1 MAIRGRHRRRKR
13 RVSGHAARAGEMKR
27 IPIGFDDDT
36 LSEIDHA
43 ADLHA
48 TSFAEQ
54 VRQLVELGLETRK
67 QEVRRDAGR

>member
-1 MAIRGRHRRRKR
+1 
-13 RVSGHAARAGEMKR
+13 MKR